1 MRLIAQELVLVGHSR
16 VSGLAVVGLAVEG
29 VRAEDDVAV
38 VGVLAVEIAQHHAS
52 CYWMS
57 GVV

>member
-1 MRLIAQELVLVGHSR
+1 MGYSR
-16 VSGLAVVGLAVEG
+16 VFGLAVVGLAVEG
-29 VRAEDDVAV
+29 VRAEDDAAV
-38 VGVLAVEIAQHHAS
+38 VGVVAVAIAQHHAS